1 MTTDNK
7 DLFPSENEK
16 PYSGDLSTAIV
27 KHIEDDIDDASV
39 LRDWR
44 KAIAGAMVGV
54 SVVFY
59 IALIIF
65 VGCLCFCNSVAQRVL
80 AAPTVAIAAIVVLA
94 AVPSLILA
102 SVARAVFGKHN
113 GMESPYSPLQA
124 IIHLMKEMKS

>member
-27 KHIEDDIDDASV
+27 KHIEDASV

-44 KAIAGAMVGV
+44 KAIAGAMIGV

>member
-27 KHIEDDIDDASV
+27 KHIEDASV

-44 KAIAGAMVGV
+44 KAIAGAMIVV

>member
-27 KHIEDDIDDASV
+27 KHIDDASV

-44 KAIAGAMVGV
+44 KAIAGAMIGV